1 MIVPDSSAVALLF
14 VDPATDPRAA
24 AAREVLRA
32 DPVWVVP
39 EHWHIEVI
47 STVRGLWLGH
57 KMDDERADRA
67 LVALSQAT
75 VAITKTMSLAN
86 RIWQLR
92 SALTAYDA
100 GYVATAEACS
110 CRLVTADAR
119 IARSGA
125 ARCDVFVVA

>member
-14 VDPATDPRAA
+14 VDPAIDPRAA
-24 AAREVLRA
+24 VAREALRT

-39 EHWHIEVI
+39 EYWHIEVL
-47 STVRGLWLGH
+47 STIRGLWLGH
-57 KMDDERADRA
+57 QLDDEHADRA
-67 LVALSQAT
+67 LVTLSQAT
-75 VAITKTMSLAN
+75 VATTKTVPLMN

-92 SALTAYDA
+92 SALTACDA

-110 CRLVTADAR
+110 CRLVTADVR

-125 ARCDVFVVA
+125 ARCDIAVVA